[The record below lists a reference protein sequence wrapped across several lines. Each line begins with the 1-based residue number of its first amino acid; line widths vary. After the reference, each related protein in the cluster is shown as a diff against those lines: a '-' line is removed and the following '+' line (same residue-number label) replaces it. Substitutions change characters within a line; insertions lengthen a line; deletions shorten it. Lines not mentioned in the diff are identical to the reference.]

1 MLIAGAALWA
11 LEFKLAAMLRKTTPV
26 LTLSCVP
33 KCKDNFKVL
42 FFLSFF
48 LSNVEAGQRLS
59 CETRSGIKV
68 LAESHSLALVMSH
81 RALALLSTSFPLPL
95 GQHLHPL
102 KLLQTRLSGWALPVP
117 NPQNDNSIA
126 TLDHGTRKH

>member
-33 KCKDNFKVL
+33 KCKENFKVL
-42 FFLSFF
+42 FFLFF

-59 CETRSGIKV
+59 CETCSGMNV
-68 LAESHSLALVMSH
+68 LAEIHSLAPGDVSKGFSTAFHVFPSAAGSACSSSETFANTAQWLGSSH
-81 RALALLSTSFPLPL
+81 PKPSE
-95 GQHLHPL
+95 
-102 KLLQTRLSGWALPVP
+102 
-117 NPQNDNSIA
+117 
-126 TLDHGTRKH
+126 